1 MMNQNHPQ
9 TRFFEIDLLR
19 GFAILLVLFRH
30 THYCLPT
37 FITKYPMVLQGTW
50 SGVDLF
56 FVISGFVISLT
67 LIPQVEKYFKGE
79 TSLKKLIFSFFRR
92 RIFRLLPLSMTA
104 LALNLLLAAFFNHSG
119 QFGKWVE
126 IRNEIL
132 PVIFNFYNYYI
143 WLGGSSNM
151 SWYWSL
157 AIEEQFYAV
166 FPFFLIAVRSMKLRK
181 FAYVF
186 AFALITF
193 FIRPFFTPSFA
204 SVEYKLWP
212 LFTTPSHLRFD
223 CIIAGCLSGIL
234 FRETKMT
241 SVAFGKIFS
250 IIALVGIAI
259 CGAVLPR
266 FELTGYPVIAV
277 CSFALVWLAALNRG
291 YVPTLGMPG
300 FMNWLGRRSYG
311 VYLFHMIVIHFQNE
325 IVFRYL
331 GKTKNELTWTQG
343 FVNLF
348 LAYLVTFLLA
358 EFMYRTIEKRGIAYG
373 HAS

>member
-1 MMNQNHPQ
+1 MIKNP
-9 TRFFEIDLLR
+9 TESRLFEIDLLR

-67 LIPQVEKYFKGE
+67 LIPQVEKYFTGE

-104 LALNLLLAAFFNHSG
+104 LALNLLLAGFFNHSG
-119 QFGKWVE
+119 QFGKWLE

-143 WLGGSSNM
+143 WSGGSSNM

-166 FPFFLIAVRSMKLRK
+166 FPFFLILVRPANARK
-181 FAYVF
+181 FAYVL

-193 FIRPFFTPSFA
+193 LIRPFFTPSFA
-204 SVEYKLWP
+204 SVDFKLWP
-212 LFTTPSHLRFD
+212 MFTTPSHLRFD
-223 CIIAGCLSGIL
+223 CIIAGCLAGIL
-234 FRETKMT
+234 FRETKMSSIVFGRAL
-241 SVAFGKIFS
+241 SVA
-250 IIALVGIAI
+250 ALIGVAV

-266 FELTGYPVIAV
+266 FELTGYPAIAI
-277 CSFALVWLAALNRG
+277 CSFILVWLAALNKG
-291 YVPTLGMPG
+291 YVPALGMPK

-325 IVFRYL
+325 IVFRVL
-331 GKTKNELTWTQG
+331 GKTKNDLSWTQG

-348 LAYLVTFLLA
+348 LAYGLTFVLS
-358 EFMYRTIEKRGIAYG
+358 EYMYRTIEKRGIAYG